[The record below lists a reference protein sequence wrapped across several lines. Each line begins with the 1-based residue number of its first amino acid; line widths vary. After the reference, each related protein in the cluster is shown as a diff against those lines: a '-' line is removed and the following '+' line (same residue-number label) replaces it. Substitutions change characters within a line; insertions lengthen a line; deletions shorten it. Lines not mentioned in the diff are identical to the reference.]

1 LVIRFGPALP
11 HLTKEDLEMKD
22 SILFW
27 NAVAIEA
34 NRVSHSDPD
43 KRQQNGPTLSSR
55 AIAIVHLAMYDAYA
69 GIVGAGFPRYLGA
82 PAPPSPAPPVDTA
95 RDAVAGA
102 AHATLSALYSAQAHF
117 FDAQLSCFDAT
128 SPSFVFGRDVGR
140 ALLTLR
146 ANDMDAR
153 DCGYIPSV
161 KRGRHR
167 RDPDNPGQ
175 GFNSPFYGAQ
185 NRTFAVS
192 ERHTLDQPPLPDGTD
207 DRYLTALRHVRAK
220 GIRPDLMATLP
231 TTQLFNRRRTPADTL
246 IGIYWGYD
254 GANRLGTPPRF
265 YNQIIRQVAMNVVNP
280 RVARIHNEGDN
291 ARLFAFVN
299 AAMGDAG
306 ILAWEQK
313 YCWDLWR
320 PVVGIREHDRRL
332 GPAAPY
338 PVKDDFAEGD
348 PGWLPLGAPSTNSTG
363 MKNFTPDFPA
373 YPSGHATFGA
383 AAFHITRMFYGIDR
397 DDKGPD
403 DPLRDSM
410 NRQLFFVSDEY
421 NGGNRDNDGTVR
433 PRHTRFFPGGL
444 WQMIIENA
452 LSRIF
457 LGVHWIF
464 DAFDFTGGPNGP
476 LNPSLNNERI
486 GGVGLGLRIARDIYT
501 HGNNGD
507 GPQMTPA
514 NAAPPIIVNP
524 PIITP
529 PANSPMPARPAQPA
543 EVGGCIGPAVDPL
556 QAQPAKDKSSKKGAA
571 KGGAKKG
578 ATKGAAP
585 PETSKQDQEPWPSG
599 ISEQDQDQSG
609 TQGQGAWPSGI
620 SEK

>member
-1 LVIRFGPALP
+1 
-11 HLTKEDLEMKD
+11 MQD

-69 GIVGAGFPRYLGA
+69 GVESNAATFPRYL
-82 PAPPSPAPPVDTA
+82 PAPPPPSPGTSH

-102 AHATLSALYSAQAHF
+102 AHRTLSRLYSAQADF
-117 FDAQLSCFDAT
+117 FDAQLGAFDRT
-128 SPSFVFGRDVGR
+128 SQSFLFGQAVGQ
-140 ALLTLR
+140 ALLNLR

-153 DCGYIPSV
+153 EGGYIPSP

-192 ERHTLDQPPLPDGTD
+192 ERHDLDGPPFDNGANQKY
-207 DRYLTALRHVRAK
+207 RQALRDVRTR

-231 TTQLFNRRRTPADTL
+231 APLFDRRRTPEGTL
-246 IGIYWGYD
+246 VGIYWGYD
-254 GANRLGTPPRF
+254 GANRLGTPPRL

-280 RVARIHNEGDN
+280 RLGRLHNEGDN

-299 AAMGDAG
+299 AALGDAG

-313 YCWDLWR
+313 YCHDFWR
-320 PVVGIREHDRRL
+320 PVVGIREHDVTF
-332 GPAAPY
+332 GPAAPHGDI
-338 PVKDDFAEGD
+338 KDVFFGSGD
-348 PGWLPLGAPSTNSTG
+348 PGWLPLGAPNTNSPG

-383 AAFHITRMFYGIDR
+383 AAFHITRMFYDIDP
-397 DDKGPD
+397 DDKSGD
-403 DPLRDSM
+403 NLFSG
-410 NRQLFFVSDEY
+410 FFVSDEF
-421 NGGNRDNDGTVR
+421 NGGNRDNEGTVR
-433 PRHTRFFPGGL
+433 PRHTRFFDGGL
-444 WQMIIENA
+444 WDMIIENA
-452 LSRIF
+452 TSRVF

-464 DAFDFTGGPNGP
+464 DAFDFTEGKDGS
-476 LNPSLNNERI
+476 LHPSTGNERI
-486 GGVGLGLRIARDIYT
+486 GGVGLGLRIARDIFM
-501 HGNNGD
+501 HGNNGQ
-507 GPQMTPA
+507 GPQMTP
-514 NAAPPIIVNP
+514 NGVDP

-529 PANSPMPARPAQPA
+529 PAMPSQPTPTRPAQPA
-543 EVGGCIGPAVDPL
+543 EVGGCAGPAVDPL
-556 QAQPAKDKSSKKGAA
+556 KAKPQETKSSKKGAA
-571 KGGAKKG
+571 KGSGKKGGSKKG
-578 ATKGAAP
+578 ASKKGAA
-585 PETSKQDQEPWPSG
+585 QDAAAADVSEQEQDAWPSG
-599 ISEQDQDQSG
+599 ISEQDEAPPAV
-609 TQGQGAWPSGI
+609 QGAWPSGI

>member
-1 LVIRFGPALP
+1 
-11 HLTKEDLEMKD
+11 MQD

-27 NAVAIEA
+27 NAVALEA

-55 AIAIVHLAMYDAYA
+55 ALAIVHLAMYDAFAAVA
-69 GIVGAGFPRYLGA
+69 GGLPRYLPGA
-82 PAPPSPAPPVDTA
+82 PPPPPTGSSR

-102 AHATLSALYSAQAHF
+102 AHITLSALYSAQADF
-117 FDAQLSCFDAT
+117 FDAQLSCFNTADQ
-128 SPSFVFGRDVGR
+128 SFLFGREVGR
-140 ALLTLR
+140 ALLRLR
-146 ANDMDAR
+146 ENDMDSR
-153 DCGYIPSV
+153 DCGYIASP

-175 GFNSPFYGAQ
+175 GFNSPYYGAQ

-192 ERHTLDQPPLPDGTD
+192 QRHTLNPPPFNNGTAA
-207 DRYLTALRHVRAK
+207 RYLQALRDVRAR
-220 GIRPDLMATLP
+220 GIRPDLTATLP
-231 TTQLFNRRRTPADTL
+231 NALFNRRRTPEQTL

-254 GANRLGTPPRF
+254 GANRLGTPPRL
-265 YNQIIRQVAMNVVNP
+265 YNQIIRKVAMNVINP
-280 RVARIHNEGDN
+280 AIGQINGEAEN

-313 YCWDLWR
+313 YCHDFWR
-320 PVVGIREHDRRL
+320 PVVGIREHDRTL

-338 PVKDDFAEGD
+338 NVNTDFDDGD
-348 PGWLPLGAPSTNSTG
+348 PGWLPLGAPSTNSPG

-383 AAFHITRMFYGIDR
+383 AAFHITRMFYGRPANNKSADNLF
-397 DDKGPD
+397 K
-403 DPLRDSM
+403 DSM
-410 NRQLFFVSDEY
+410 GRDLFFVSDEF

-433 PRHTRFFPGGL
+433 PRHTRFFEDGL
-444 WQMIIENA
+444 WGMIIENA
-452 LSRIF
+452 LSRVF

-464 DAFDFTGGPNGP
+464 DAFDFTMANNN
-476 LNPSLNNERI
+476 LNPSLNNENI
-486 GGVGLGLRIARDIYT
+486 GGVGLGLRIARNVFA
-501 HGNNGD
+501 HGNNGQ
-507 GPQMTPA
+507 GPQMTP
-514 NAAPPIIVNP
+514 NGVVP

-529 PANSPMPARPAQPA
+529 PAGSPMPARPAQPA
-543 EVGGCIGPAVDPL
+543 EVSGCIGPAIDPV
-556 QAQPAKDKSSKKGAA
+556 QTQRTKPSKKGAA

-578 ATKGAAP
+578 ATKGAP
-585 PETSKQDQEPWPSG
+585 PSEISEQAQEPWPSG
-599 ISEQDQDQSG
+599 ISEQDQDQPG